1 MSNVTSFMVP
11 ELTGSLT
18 AMPDEQTRLLSRYG
32 IAAIVLGVVALLATV
47 LGAMI
52 WTAHRADAAERAHQT
67 AVLQRA
73 ADWTGLL
80 INMTEDNAGQNL
92 QQLRDGTVGQ
102 LNVEFDNTMAPFT
115 DLVAKLQSQTV
126 GQVESVSIEALHRA
140 PEGAT
145 DAPGPPPEL
154 ATVAA
159 RTDTVL
165 VVATSI
171 SQNAG
176 AEPATVRWNLRL
188 AVSEVDGALMVSQL
202 ESIR

>member
-1 MSNVTSFMVP
+1 
-11 ELTGSLT
+11 
-18 AMPDEQTRLLSRYG
+18 MPDEQTRVLSRYG
-32 IAAIVLGVVALLATV
+32 IAAMVLGVLALAATV
-47 LGAMI
+47 LGAMV
-52 WTAHRADAAERAHQT
+52 WTTHRGEVAERTHQT
-67 AVLQRA
+67 EVLQTA

-80 INMTEDNAGQNL
+80 INMTEDNAAQNL

-115 DLVAKLQSQTV
+115 ELVGRLQAQTV
-126 GQVESVSIEALHRA
+126 GQVESVSFERMHRV
-140 PEGAT
+140 PENSDTA
-145 DAPGPPPEL
+145 PPPEL

-176 AEPATVRWNLRL
+176 AEPTTVRWNLRL
-188 AVSEVDGALMVSQL
+188 GVSEVDGALLVSRL